1 MNEYL
6 SRSAWLTVLTDWLTS
21 CIPFSSLQSS
31 IACSAFSLDLNCR
44 EANIRTNCS
53 LQLTMACDA
62 MCWPYRFGASGSMFT
77 WPTVIHQHIDC
88 YSLDDHDGCVITPLS
103 IHSFI
108 FIDQFQ
114 LGTMHRHPS
123 SLWALCQ
130 HPWTSM
136 VWFRIVVPFQ
146 LSLCQVIQEQ
156 VERSTITRQP
166 SRAPI
171 VWPTWLWWS
180 TIHLASDEWLL
191 EQRKGTISCTPL
203 TINRVHDVP
212 CKVINVNWFAQ

>member
-1 MNEYL
+1 MLAISIWCEWEHVYL
-6 SRSAWLTVLTDWLTS
+6 TNGDSPTYRLLFTRRPRWMCDYT
-21 CIPFSSLQSS
+21 IIHPF
-31 IACSAFSLDLNCR
+31 
-44 EANIRTNCS
+44 
-53 LQLTMACDA
+53 
-62 MCWPYRFGASGSMFT
+62 
-77 WPTVIHQHIDC
+77 
-88 YSLDDHDGCVITPLS
+88 

-114 LGTMHRHPS
+114 LWTMHRLPS

-130 HPWTSM
+130 HQWTSM
-136 VWFRIVVPFQ
+136 VRFKIVVPFQ
-146 LSLCQVIQEQ
+146 LSLCQMIQEQ

-180 TIHLASDEWLL
+180 TIDLASDEWLL
-191 EQRKGTISCTPL
+191 EQGKGTISCTPL
-203 TINRVHDVP
+203 TINRVHDVL